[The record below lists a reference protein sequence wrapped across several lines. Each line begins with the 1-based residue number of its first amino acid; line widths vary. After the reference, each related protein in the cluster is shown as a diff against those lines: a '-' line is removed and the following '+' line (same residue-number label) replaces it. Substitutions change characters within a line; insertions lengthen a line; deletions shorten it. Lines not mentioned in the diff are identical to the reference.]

1 MLGKRVVAAIIDI
14 VILAV
19 VFFLMSAVFGDAE
32 SDTSDGASFSANLD
46 GLPALVYFLLV
57 IGYYIAAEFYLGATP
72 GKKAMGLKVVSD
84 SGPLT
89 IGAVILRNVLRIVD
103 GLPIFYLVGFI
114 CAAVRPDNKRIGD
127 IVAKTSVVPA

>member
-1 MLGKRVVAAIIDI
+1 MLGKRVVAAIIDL

-19 VFFLMSAVFGDAE
+19 LFFVMSALFGDAE

-46 GLPALVYFLLV
+46 GLPALVFFALT
-57 IGYYIAAEFYLGATP
+57 IAYYILTEFFWAATP
-72 GKKAMGLKVVSD
+72 GKKVMGLKVASD
-84 SGPLT
+84 EGDLT

-103 GLPIFYLVGFI
+103 SLPIFYLVGFI

-127 IVAKTSVVPA
+127 IVAKTNVVAA